1 LAIMCDIVETNFTLW
16 TVDNNVTNL
25 NQMLNENDNLIR
37 HDDIY
42 ER

>member
-1 LAIMCDIVETNFTLW
+1 MCDIVETNFTLW